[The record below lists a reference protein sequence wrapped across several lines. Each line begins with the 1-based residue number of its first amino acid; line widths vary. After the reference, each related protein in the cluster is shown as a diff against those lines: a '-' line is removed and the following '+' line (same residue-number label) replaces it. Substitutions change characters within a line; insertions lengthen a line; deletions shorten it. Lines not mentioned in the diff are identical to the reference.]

1 MAGLGIVYTPDRPPE
16 GIAGFARLAETA
28 GLDELWLWEDC
39 FLTGGIA
46 SAATALAATSRIT
59 VGLGVMPAVFR
70 NPAAAAMEIA
80 TLARVHPGRFV
91 PGIGHG
97 VPEWMDQVGALPAK
111 PVRALEET
119 VSAVRRLLAGET
131 VTTDGD
137 YVRLR
142 EVRLE
147 HPPESVPPVLLGVRR
162 PFGLRASGR
171 SADGTILAEPSP
183 PPYIRSSRAQI
194 DEGRLA
200 AGRSDPHEIT
210 VYVNGRVDPNRDQVR
225 RLLAGMLLRESV
237 APQLASLGREPELD
251 GLCELGDPREIA
263 RALPDDLIDELAA
276 AGNTGQVVASLTA
289 LADAGADSIVF
300 VSIGPDPD
308 EQLNLFAKTVAPA
321 VRGAK

>member
-1 MAGLGIVYTPDRPPE
+1 MTRLGVVYTPDRPPE
-16 GIAGFARLAETA
+16 GIAAFARLAETA

-46 SAATALAATSRIT
+46 SSATALAATSRIT

-70 NPAAAAMEIA
+70 NTAAAAMEIA
-80 TLARVHPGRFV
+80 TLARIHPGRFV

-97 VPEWMDQVGALPAK
+97 VPEWMDQIGALPTK

-119 VSAVRRLLAGET
+119 VSAMRRLLAGDC
-131 VTTDGD
+131 VTTEGD

-142 EVRLE
+142 DVRLE
-147 HPPESVPPVLLGVRR
+147 HPPHIVPPVLLGVRR

-183 PPYIRSSRAQI
+183 AAYIRTAREQIEQGRA
-194 DEGRLA
+194 A

-210 VYVNGRVDPNRDQVR
+210 VYVNGHIDPDRHQAR
-225 RLLAGMLLRESV
+225 RLLADMLLRESV
-237 APQLASLGREPELD
+237 AAQLAPLDREPELHA
-251 GLCELGDPREIA
+251 LRELGSPDEIA
-263 RALPDDLIDELAA
+263 HELPDDLIDALAA
-276 AGNTGQVVASLTA
+276 AGTTDQVIASLTA

-300 VSIGPDPD
+300 VPIGPDPD
-308 EQLNLFAKTVAPA
+308 EQLNLFAKAVAPS
-321 VRGAK
+321 VRGAR